1 MSSANFFCQIVVLD
15 VVNGCPMRISAST
28 RVTTLGAAL
37 SAMTVGVPALA
48 QGFSPEQLA
57 DDTCTMMRDSAV
69 PKSIKTQ
76 TKQNVDQ
83 ILSEKNSRSDYK
95 QIQRGY
101 QLSRARGCV

>member
-1 MSSANFFCQIVVLD
+1 MSSANFFCQIVVLV
-15 VVNGCPMRISAST
+15 VVNGCSMRKTAST
-28 RVTTLGAAL
+28 RVITLCAAL

-69 PKSIKTQ
+69 PQSIKTQ

-83 ILSEKNSRSDYK
+83 ILSEQNSRPDYK

-101 QLSRARGCV
+101 QLARTRGCV